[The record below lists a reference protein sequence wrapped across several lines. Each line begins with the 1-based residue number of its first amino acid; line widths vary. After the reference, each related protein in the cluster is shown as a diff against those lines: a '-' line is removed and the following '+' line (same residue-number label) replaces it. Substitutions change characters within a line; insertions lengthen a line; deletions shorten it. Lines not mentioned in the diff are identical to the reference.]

1 MPPMRTPASSSRLQA
16 GVPMTDA
23 LRKVFRR
30 IQAGVG
36 ELGDALL
43 GDRTERALDQEIR
56 DIDQALHA
64 ARDDAAQIKARRIRA
79 QDLAAESRRALGE
92 LEDDVAALLRRRRK
106 SAAREQAAR
115 LVELGERVADFDR
128 QAGDA
133 LRSEQQIGHLIEQ
146 LEHRLRRA
154 KHQVGTLR
162 AAASIQRAQAAVAR
176 RQAVDARHPES
187 AQVPASRLRNRDGA
201 DAARGTGEKSNT
213 VSTSRDQAID
223 QVMERLAA
231 KAGAGKARRTR
242 PKAGTGKAR

>member
-1 MPPMRTPASSSRLQA
+1 CSRSKPWPRTSSMPPMRTPASSSRLQA
-16 GVPMTDA
+16 GVRMTDA

-133 LRSEQQIGHLIEQ
+133 
-146 LEHRLRRA
+146 
-154 KHQVGTLR
+154 
-162 AAASIQRAQAAVAR
+162 
-176 RQAVDARHPES
+176 
-187 AQVPASRLRNRDGA
+187 
-201 DAARGTGEKSNT
+201 
-213 VSTSRDQAID
+213 
-223 QVMERLAA
+223 
-231 KAGAGKARRTR
+231 
-242 PKAGTGKAR
+242 

>member
-1 MPPMRTPASSSRLQA
+1 AEA
-16 GVPMTDA
+16 PMTDA
-23 LRKVFRR
+23 LRKVFKR

-56 DIDQALHA
+56 DIDLALHA
-64 ARDDAAQIKARRIRA
+64 ARDDATEIKARRIRA
-79 QDLAAESRRALGE
+79 QDLAAESRRAAGE
-92 LEDDVAALLRRRRK
+92 LEEEAAALLRRRRK

-115 LVELGERVADFDR
+115 LVELGERIADFDQ

-133 LRSEQQIGHLIEQ
+133 LRSEQQINHLIEQ

-162 AAASIQRAQAAVAR
+162 AAASIQRAQAAVAG

-187 AQVPASRLRNRDGA
+187 AQAPANRLR
-201 DAARGTGEKSNT
+201 K
-213 VSTSRDQAID
+213 
-223 QVMERLAA
+223 
-231 KAGAGKARRTR
+231 
-242 PKAGTGKAR
+242 